1 MRLILILVLS
11 VLAACQSIAP
21 PPING
26 RIRDLHSGQAVAPGA
41 LIEHLA
47 NAPRVIVG
55 EQHDNPDHHA
65 LQLWLL
71 QGLARQRAQGS
82 LLLEML
88 TPSQQSRVDGLRQ
101 LPVLPG
107 NLVDALDW
115 SPGWDWKL
123 YGPVVEYALAQRY
136 PLLAANLDVV
146 EIQRFYRQAPA
157 LSGTRS
163 NGVAVK
169 DELLGQIRESH
180 CGLLPESQMPAMLA
194 VQQQRDRR
202 MAERLLAAPTPA
214 LLFAG
219 AWHGRK
225 DVGVPLHA
233 QDLGADVAP
242 VVLMLAEE
250 GSVVTSAMADYVW
263 YTPATPPVDYCAQM
277 RGQPQKP
284 IPAGKK
290 KTRQEP
296 GQITV
301 ISLMRRYLRVRTK
314 GFSNIDQSRDRMR

>member
-11 VLAACQSIAP
+11 ALTACQSIAP

-26 RIRDLHSGQAVAPGA
+26 RIRDLHNGEAVAPGV
-41 LIEHLA
+41 LIERLA
-47 NAPRVIVG
+47 KATRVIVG

-65 LQLWLL
+65 LELWLL
-71 QGLARQRAQGS
+71 QALDGQRAQGS

-88 TPSQQSRVDGLRQ
+88 TPSQQSRVDGIRQ
-101 LPVLPG
+101 QPAMPENLP
-107 NLVDALDW
+107 DALDW

-123 YGPVVEYALAQRY
+123 YGPVVEYALAQHY
-136 PLLAANLDVV
+136 PLLAANLDAV
-146 EIQRFYRQAPA
+146 EIQRFYRQAPG
-157 LSGTRS
+157 LSGVRS
-163 NGVAVK
+163 NRVAVK
-169 DELLGQIRESH
+169 NELLAQIRDSH
-180 CGLLPESQMPAMLA
+180 CGLLPESQMPAMVA

-233 QDLGADVAP
+233 LDLGTGEAP

-250 GSVVTSAMADYVW
+250 GSEVTSAMAGYVW

-277 RGQPQKP
+277 RGQP
-284 IPAGKK
+284 
-290 KTRQEP
+290 
-296 GQITV
+296 
-301 ISLMRRYLRVRTK
+301 
-314 GFSNIDQSRDRMR
+314 